1 MGRFVRIYDS
11 KDNCYGVV
19 DYSKVS
25 AFVGPYK
32 QTKKF
37 LWFTIEQYW
46 IIEVHIEGRVL
57 KFHFA
62 IETTANNWFHIMNRD
77 WQ

>member
-11 KDNCYGVV
+11 KDDCYGSI
-19 DYSKVS
+19 DPSKVS

-32 QTKKF
+32 KVNKF
-37 LWFTIEQYW
+37 LWLTIEEYW

-57 KFHFA
+57 YFHFA
-62 IETTANNWFHIMNRD
+62 FEDTANNWNSIMLRD
-77 WQ
+77 W